1 MDKTFFQKIWAGIVG
16 FSGRVAE
23 GVAQL
28 TNWQFVLLAILALV
42 AAGIL
47 EGILESR
54 PATRRIPSVAV
65 TIEKEAPKPTGKDAG
80 PLAPEAPQP
89 PADRLED
96 TIKQMILTEIKKGIE
111 SAADPADT
119 ASAIKREIL
128 KEVQKEIN
136 SETDAADA
144 DPGSAKKSKKSKN
157 SINVRIGGIN
167 PKDLT
172 AHQDRDTGPPVPL
185 IVIFLIVILLAVRIT
200 TRSRQRAEKRVMS
213 AEASAEVES
222 LRRQVTEA
230 QLQTLQAQV
239 EPHFLFNTLAA
250 VEHLTETDAPRA
262 TVMLQHLIA
271 FLRGSLPDMREQNTS
286 LGREVDLCR
295 SYLAIMQI
303 RMEDRLKVSI
313 DVPESLRG
321 LSFPPM
327 MLQSLVENSIKH
339 GLEPKPEGG
348 AIAISARL
356 QDGRLR
362 VTVADSGLGI
372 AEHAPQGIGLGNI
385 RDRLKRLFG
394 NSAALVLAP
403 NAPAGAH
410 ITIEIPHVPAPASD
424 TGG

>member
-1 MDKTFFQKIWAGIVG
+1 MDKKLFERIWAGIVD
-16 FSGRVAE
+16 FSRRVAD

-28 TNWQFVLLAILALV
+28 TNWQFILLGLLGLV
-42 AAGIL
+42 GAGIL
-47 EGILESR
+47 ESILDSR
-54 PATRRIPSVAV
+54 PTTRHIPVAV
-65 TIEKEAPKPTGKDAG
+65 TIHKKAPQADGKDAG
-80 PLAPEAPQP
+80 ADIPEPPQP
-89 PADRLED
+89 PGDPLE
-96 TIKQMILTEIKKGIE
+96 KSIKKEILKKIQKEIDGE
-111 SAADPADT
+111 SGAADPA
-119 ASAIKREIL
+119 SA
-128 KEVQKEIN
+128 N
-136 SETDAADA
+136 SQ
-144 DPGSAKKSKKSKN
+144 KSKKSVE
-157 SINVRIGGIN
+157 VRIGDIN
-167 PKDLT
+167 PKDL
-172 AHQDRDTGPPVPL
+172 ARHRDRGLPL
-185 IVIFLIVILLAVRIT
+185 AQIVFFLIIILLAVRIT
-200 TRSRQRAEKRVMS
+200 TRSRLRAEKRVLS
-213 AEASAEVES
+213 AEASAEMEA
-222 LRRQVTEA
+222 LRRQVAEA

-250 VEHLTETDAPRA
+250 VEHLAETDPPRA

-286 LGREVDLCR
+286 LGREADLCQ

-303 RMEDRLKVSI
+303 RMEDRLRVSI

-362 VTVADSGLGI
+362 VTVADTGLGI
-372 AEHAPQGIGLGNI
+372 AENAPQGIGLGNI
-385 RDRLKRLFG
+385 RDRLKRLYG
-394 NSAALVLAP
+394 NAAALVLAP

-424 TGG
+424 TGR

>member
-1 MDKTFFQKIWAGIVG
+1 MDKTFFQRIWAGIVG
-16 FSGRVAE
+16 FSRRVAE

-28 TNWQFVLLAILALV
+28 TNWQFVLLAVLAMIG
-42 AAGIL
+42 AALLQSIFDSG
-47 EGILESR
+47 
-54 PATRRIPSVAV
+54 PAKRQPLPVTV
-65 TIEKEAPKPTGKDAG
+65 TINKEAPPAAGKDA
-80 PLAPEAPQP
+80 APDIPEPP
-89 PADRLED
+89 PAPGDPLEKSL
-96 TIKQMILTEIKKGIE
+96 KQ
-111 SAADPADT
+111 
-119 ASAIKREIL
+119 EIL
-128 KEVQKEIN
+128 KEIRDPLQKSLKQEILKEIQKEIDN
-136 SETDAADA
+136 QSDVTDPPSAK
-144 DPGSAKKSKKSKN
+144 SKKAKKSVKVN
-157 SINVRIGGIN
+157 IG
-167 PKDLT
+167 DSSR
-172 AHQDRDTGPPVPL
+172 QDHVLPL
-185 IVIFLIVILLAVRIT
+185 AQIVFFLIIILLAVRIT

-356 QDGRLR
+356 QEGRLR

-372 AEHAPQGIGLGNI
+372 AEHAPQGIGLSNI